1 MSERRNPATGPPAS
15 QGAVSLSPE
24 EWGRMTRAAALRPL
38 NLVVLLIGAVVFVAT
53 LNWWL
58 ILLTLV
64 TYAVLVC
71 LTARDPFF
79 QRRILQKSEIPLWL
93 PASPKNADI
102 SPERR
107 ARWLPRGETR
117 QKVEAALVAYRKVI
131 AAVEDSDDATQAV
144 LKDSI
149 PRLHAT
155 ADRLVDVARSREKTA
170 EAARDLRRA
179 PCASADARR
188 ENLRE
193 LEDGIGAADAEI
205 SHTFE
210 QFLSLR
216 AKVVRVSIDS
226 ANLTRTNELNV
237 SLDELNTRL
246 EALSEIMSPQGD
258 TPQER

>member
-1 MSERRNPATGPPAS
+1 
-15 QGAVSLSPE
+15 
-24 EWGRMTRAAALRPL
+24 MTRAAALRPL
-38 NLVVLLIGAVVFVAT
+38 NLVVLLIGAVVLVAT

-64 TYAVLVC
+64 TYAVLVF

-79 QRRILQKSEIPLWL
+79 QRRILQKSEIPLWP
-93 PASPKNADI
+93 PAPPKNADI

-117 QKVEAALVAYRKVI
+117 QKVEAALVAYRKVV
-131 AAVEDSDDATQAV
+131 AVIELSDDTTQAV

-193 LEDGIGAADAEI
+193 LEDWIGAADAEI

-226 ANLTRTNELNV
+226 ANLTRTNDLNV

>member
-1 MSERRNPATGPPAS
+1 MSERRDPATGPPAS

-64 TYAVLVC
+64 TYAVLVF

-117 QKVEAALVAYRKVI
+117 QKVEAALVAYRKVV
-131 AAVEDSDDATQAV
+131 AAIELSDDTTQAV

-193 LEDGIGAADAEI
+193 LEDSIGVADAEI

-226 ANLTRTNELNV
+226 ANLTRTNDLNV

>member
-1 MSERRNPATGPPAS
+1 MSERRDPATGPPAS

-64 TYAVLVC
+64 TYAVLVF

-79 QRRILQKSEIPLWL
+79 QRRILQKSEIPLWP

-117 QKVEAALVAYRKVI
+117 QKVEAALVAYRKVV
-131 AAVEDSDDATQAV
+131 AAIELSDDTTQAV

-193 LEDGIGAADAEI
+193 LEDRIGAADAEI

-226 ANLTRTNELNV
+226 ANLTRTNDLNV

>member
-1 MSERRNPATGPPAS
+1 MSERRDPATGPPAS

-64 TYAVLVC
+64 TYAVLVF

-79 QRRILQKSEIPLWL
+79 QRRILQKSEIPLWP

-117 QKVEAALVAYRKVI
+117 QKVEAALVAYRKVV
-131 AAVEDSDDATQAV
+131 ADVEGSDDATRAV

-226 ANLTRTNELNV
+226 ANLTRTNDLNV

>member
-1 MSERRNPATGPPAS
+1 
-15 QGAVSLSPE
+15 
-24 EWGRMTRAAALRPL
+24 MTRAAALRPL
-38 NLVVLLIGAVVFVAT
+38 NLVVLLIGVVVFVAT

-64 TYAVLVC
+64 TYAVLVF

-79 QRRILQKSEIPLWL
+79 QRRILQKSEIPLWP
-93 PASPKNADI
+93 PAYPKNADI

-117 QKVEAALVAYRKVI
+117 QKVEAALVAYRKVV
-131 AAVEDSDDATQAV
+131 AVIELSDDTTQAV

-226 ANLTRTNELNV
+226 ANLTRTNDLNV

-246 EALSEIMSPQGD
+246 EALSEVMSPQGD

>member
-1 MSERRNPATGPPAS
+1 MSERRDPATGPPAS
-15 QGAVSLSPE
+15 QGAFSLSPE

-64 TYAVLVC
+64 TYAVLIF

-79 QRRILQKSEIPLWL
+79 QRRILQKSEIPLWS
-93 PASPKNADI
+93 PTSPKNADI

-107 ARWLPRGETR
+107 ARWLPRGQTR
-117 QKVEAALVAYRKVI
+117 QKVEAALVAYRKVV

-170 EAARDLRRA
+170 EAARDLRRDA
-179 PCASADARR
+179 CASADARR

-193 LEDGIGAADAEI
+193 LEDRIGVADAEI
-205 SHTFE
+205 SDTFE

-226 ANLTRTNELNV
+226 ANLTRTNDLNV

-246 EALSEIMSPQGD
+246 EALSEILSPQGD

>member
-1 MSERRNPATGPPAS
+1 MSERRDPATGPPAS

-64 TYAVLVC
+64 TYAVLVF
-71 LTARDPFF
+71 LTARDPLF
-79 QRRILQKSEIPLWL
+79 QRRILQKSEIPLWP

-117 QKVEAALVAYRKVI
+117 QKVEAALVAYRKVV
-131 AAVEDSDDATQAV
+131 AVIELSDDTTQAV

>member
-1 MSERRNPATGPPAS
+1 MSERRDPATGPPAS

-64 TYAVLVC
+64 TYAVLVF
-71 LTARDPFF
+71 LTAREPFF
-79 QRRILQKSEIPLWL
+79 QRRILQKSEIPLWS

-107 ARWLPRGETR
+107 ARWLPRGQTR
-117 QKVEAALVAYRKVI
+117 QKVEAALVAYRKVV
-131 AAVEDSDDATQAV
+131 AVIELSDDTTQAV

-193 LEDGIGAADAEI
+193 LEDRIGAADAEI

-226 ANLTRTNELNV
+226 ANLTRTNDLNV

>member
-1 MSERRNPATGPPAS
+1 MSERRDPATGPPAS

-64 TYAVLVC
+64 TYAVLVF

-117 QKVEAALVAYRKVI
+117 QKVEAALVAYRKVV
-131 AAVEDSDDATQAV
+131 AAIELSDDTTQAV

-193 LEDGIGAADAEI
+193 LEDRIGAADAEI

-226 ANLTRTNELNV
+226 ANLTRTNDLNV

>member
-1 MSERRNPATGPPAS
+1 MSEQRDPATGPPAS
-15 QGAVSLSPE
+15 QGGISLSPE

-38 NLVVLLIGAVVFVAT
+38 NFVVLLIGAVVFAAT

-58 ILLTLV
+58 VVLTLV
-64 TYAVLVC
+64 TYAVLVF

-79 QRRILQKSEIPLWL
+79 QRRILQKSEIPLWS

-117 QKVEAALVAYRKVI
+117 QKVEATLVAYRKVV
-131 AAVEDSDDATQAV
+131 AAVEGSDDATRAV

-155 ADRLVDVARSREKTA
+155 ADRLVDVARGREETA
-170 EAARDLRRA
+170 EAARDLRKDA
-179 PCASADARR
+179 CASADARS
-188 ENLRE
+188 ENLHE
-193 LEDGIGAADAEI
+193 LEERIGAADAEI
-205 SHTFE
+205 SDTFE

-226 ANLTRTNELNV
+226 ANLTRTNDLNV
-237 SLDELNTRL
+237 SLNELNTRL

-258 TPQER
+258 SPQER

>member
-1 MSERRNPATGPPAS
+1 VSERDPATGPPAS

-38 NLVVLLIGAVVFVAT
+38 NLVVLLIGVVVFVAT

-64 TYAVLVC
+64 TYAVLVF
-71 LTARDPFF
+71 LTARDPLF
-79 QRRILQKSEIPLWL
+79 QRRILQKSEIPLWP

-117 QKVEAALVAYRKVI
+117 QKVEAALVAYRKVV
-131 AAVEDSDDATQAV
+131 AVIELSDDTTQAV
-144 LKDSI
+144 

-193 LEDGIGAADAEI
+193 LEDRIGAADAEI

-226 ANLTRTNELNV
+226 ANLTRTNDLNV

>member
-1 MSERRNPATGPPAS
+1 MSERRDPATGPPAS

-64 TYAVLVC
+64 TYAVLVF
-71 LTARDPFF
+71 LTARDPLF
-79 QRRILQKSEIPLWL
+79 QRRILQKSEIPLWP

-117 QKVEAALVAYRKVI
+117 QMVEAALVAYRKVV
-131 AAVEDSDDATQAV
+131 AAIELSDDTTQAV

-193 LEDGIGAADAEI
+193 LEDRIGAADAEI
-205 SHTFE
+205 SDTFE

-226 ANLTRTNELNV
+226 ANLTRTNDLNV

>member
-1 MSERRNPATGPPAS
+1 MSERRDPATGPPAS

-64 TYAVLVC
+64 TYAVLVF

-79 QRRILQKSEIPLWL
+79 QRRILQKSEIPLWP

-117 QKVEAALVAYRKVI
+117 QKVEAALVAYRKVV
-131 AAVEDSDDATQAV
+131 AAIELSDDTTQAV

-155 ADRLVDVARSREKTA
+155 ADRLVDVALSREKTA

>member
-1 MSERRNPATGPPAS
+1 MSERRDPATGPPAS

-64 TYAVLVC
+64 TYAVLVF

-79 QRRILQKSEIPLWL
+79 QRRILQKSEIPRWP

-117 QKVEAALVAYRKVI
+117 QKVEAALVAYRKVV
-131 AAVEDSDDATQAV
+131 AVIELSDDTTQAV

-193 LEDGIGAADAEI
+193 LEDRIDAANAEI
-205 SHTFE
+205 SETFE
-210 QFLSLR
+210 EFLSLR

-226 ANLTRTNELNV
+226 ANPTRANDLNA
-237 SLDELNTRL
+237 SLDELNARL
-246 EALSEIMSPQGD
+246 TALSELMSPQGD
-258 TPQER
+258 PL

>member
-1 MSERRNPATGPPAS
+1 VSERRDPATGPPAS

-64 TYAVLVC
+64 TYAVLVF
-71 LTARDPFF
+71 LTARDPLF
-79 QRRILQKSEIPLWL
+79 QRRILQKSEIPLWP

-117 QKVEAALVAYRKVI
+117 QKVEAALVAYRKVV
-131 AAVEDSDDATQAV
+131 AVIELSDDTTQAV

>member
-1 MSERRNPATGPPAS
+1 MSERRDPATGPPAS

-64 TYAVLVC
+64 TYAVLVF

-117 QKVEAALVAYRKVI
+117 QKVEAALVAYRKVV
-131 AAVEDSDDATQAV
+131 AVIELSDDTTQAV

-170 EAARDLRRA
+170 EAARDLRRDA
-179 PCASADARR
+179 CASADARR

-193 LEDGIGAADAEI
+193 LEDRIGAADAEI

-226 ANLTRTNELNV
+226 ANLTRTNDLNV

>member
-1 MSERRNPATGPPAS
+1 MSERRDPATGPPAS

-64 TYAVLVC
+64 TYAVLVF
-71 LTARDPFF
+71 LTARDPLF
-79 QRRILQKSEIPLWL
+79 QRRILQKSEIPLWP

-117 QKVEAALVAYRKVI
+117 QKVEAALVAYRKVV
-131 AAVEDSDDATQAV
+131 AVIELSDDTTQAV

-179 PCASADARR
+179 PCASSDARR

>member
-1 MSERRNPATGPPAS
+1 VSERRDPATGPPAS

-38 NLVVLLIGAVVFVAT
+38 NLVVLLIGVVVFVAT

-64 TYAVLVC
+64 TYSVLVF
-71 LTARDPFF
+71 LTARDPLF
-79 QRRILQKSEIPLWL
+79 QRRILQKSEIPLWP

-117 QKVEAALVAYRKVI
+117 QKVEAALVAYRKVV
-131 AAVEDSDDATQAV
+131 AVIELSDDTTQAV

-193 LEDGIGAADAEI
+193 LEDRIGAADAEI

-226 ANLTRTNELNV
+226 ANLTRTNDLNV

>member
-1 MSERRNPATGPPAS
+1 
-15 QGAVSLSPE
+15 
-24 EWGRMTRAAALRPL
+24 MTRAAALRPL

-64 TYAVLVC
+64 TYAVLVF

-79 QRRILQKSEIPLWL
+79 QRRILQKSESPLWS

-107 ARWLPRGETR
+107 ARWLARGETR
-117 QKVEAALVAYRKVI
+117 QKVEAALVAYRKVV
-131 AAVEDSDDATQAV
+131 AAVEGSDDATRAV

-170 EAARDLRRA
+170 EAARDLRRDA
-179 PCASADARR
+179 CASADARR

-193 LEDGIGAADAEI
+193 LEDMIGAADAEI
-205 SHTFE
+205 SDTFE

-226 ANLTRTNELNV
+226 ANLTQTNDLNV

-246 EALSEIMSPQGD
+246 EALSEIMSPQRD

>member
-1 MSERRNPATGPPAS
+1 MSERRDPATGPPAS

-64 TYAVLVC
+64 TYAVLVF
-71 LTARDPFF
+71 LTARDPLF
-79 QRRILQKSEIPLWL
+79 QRRILQKSEIPLWP

-117 QKVEAALVAYRKVI
+117 QKVEAALVAYRKVV
-131 AAVEDSDDATQAV
+131 AVIELSDDTTQAV

-155 ADRLVDVARSREKTA
+155 ADRLVDVARIREKTA
-170 EAARDLRRA
+170 EAARDLRRDA
-179 PCASADARR
+179 CASADARR
-188 ENLRE
+188 ENLHE
-193 LEDGIGAADAEI
+193 LEDMIGAADAEI
-205 SHTFE
+205 SDTFE

>member
-1 MSERRNPATGPPAS
+1 MSERRDPATGPPAS

-64 TYAVLVC
+64 TYAVLVF
-71 LTARDPFF
+71 LTARDPLF
-79 QRRILQKSEIPLWL
+79 QRRILQKSEIPLWP

-117 QKVEAALVAYRKVI
+117 QKVEAALVAYRKVV
-131 AAVEDSDDATQAV
+131 AVIELSDDTTQAV

-170 EAARDLRRA
+170 EAARDLRRDA
-179 PCASADARR
+179 CASADARR

-193 LEDGIGAADAEI
+193 LEDRIGVADAEI
-205 SHTFE
+205 SDTFE

-226 ANLTRTNELNV
+226 ANLTRTDDLNV